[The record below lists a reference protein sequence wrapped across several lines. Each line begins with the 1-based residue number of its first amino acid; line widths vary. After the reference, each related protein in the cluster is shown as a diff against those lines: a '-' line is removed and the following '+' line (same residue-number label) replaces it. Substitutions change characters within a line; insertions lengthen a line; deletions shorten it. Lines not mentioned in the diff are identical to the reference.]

1 MKLKGKTALITG
13 GGSGIGAAITERFVA
28 EGAKVCITGRRK
40 EKLEQEAAAFSSKSV
55 VTCPGDVSI
64 YDDVKRMVAVAAAFG
79 DRIDVLVNNAA
90 SDVMGPITEL
100 DPDDWRRVLE
110 INLTGPFLLM
120 RETIPHMISNG
131 GGSVINIASIGGLR
145 CMPGAPA
152 YGTSKAGLIFLT
164 QQAALEYGPFK
175 VRCNAVCP
183 GATRTEM
190 LEEAVS
196 GVAKGMGTDVDGILA
211 RFSSHVPLRR
221 VSEPAEMA
229 GVCTFLASDDS
240 SFMTGAVLVV
250 DGGATI
256 VDIAGASIS

>member
-131 GGSVINIASIGGLR
+131 GGFRHKHCFHRGFALHARRSGIRYVKGRSHFSHPAGG
-145 CMPGAPA
+145 PGVWSLQ
-152 YGTSKAGLIFLT
+152 GT
-164 QQAALEYGPFK
+164 
-175 VRCNAVCP
+175 V
-183 GATRTEM
+183 
-190 LEEAVS
+190 
-196 GVAKGMGTDVDGILA
+196 
-211 RFSSHVPLRR
+211 
-221 VSEPAEMA
+221 
-229 GVCTFLASDDS
+229 
-240 SFMTGAVLVV
+240 
-250 DGGATI
+250 
-256 VDIAGASIS
+256 

>member
-1 MKLKGKTALITG
+1 
-13 GGSGIGAAITERFVA
+13 
-28 EGAKVCITGRRK
+28 
-40 EKLEQEAAAFSSKSV
+40 
-55 VTCPGDVSI
+55 
-64 YDDVKRMVAVAAAFG
+64 
-79 DRIDVLVNNAA
+79 
-90 SDVMGPITEL
+90 
-100 DPDDWRRVLE
+100 
-110 INLTGPFLLM
+110 
-120 RETIPHMISNG
+120 
-131 GGSVINIASIGGLR
+131 
-145 CMPGAPA
+145 
-152 YGTSKAGLIFLT
+152 
-164 QQAALEYGPFK
+164 
-175 VRCNAVCP
+175 
-183 GATRTEM
+183 M

>member
-1 MKLKGKTALITG
+1 M
-13 GGSGIGAAITERFVA
+13 
-28 EGAKVCITGRRK
+28 
-40 EKLEQEAAAFSSKSV
+40 
-55 VTCPGDVSI
+55 TCPGDVSI

-79 DRIDVLVNNAA
+79 DRIDILVNNAA

-164 QQAALEYGPFK
+164 QQTALEYGPFK

-183 GATRTEM
+183 GATRTKM

-196 GVAKGMGTDVDGILA
+196 GIAKGMGTDVDGILA

-240 SFMTGAVLVV
+240 SFMTGAILVV